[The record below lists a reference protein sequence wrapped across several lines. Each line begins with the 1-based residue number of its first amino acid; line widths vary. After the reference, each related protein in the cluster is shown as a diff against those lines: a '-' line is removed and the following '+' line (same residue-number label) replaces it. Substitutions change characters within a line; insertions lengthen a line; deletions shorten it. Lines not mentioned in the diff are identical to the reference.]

1 MANVIIDLNKFA
13 KEQSK
18 TLFAGRAN
26 GQRAAEQFRV
36 NEFDKGND
44 DIISF
49 KIESGIVVSSSYYLG
64 MLESILPEFSSS
76 KEFYEYVQ
84 VDGKKYEIGMMKEL
98 ERAIERGLY
107 KNESF
112 F

>member
-1 MANVIIDLNKFA
+1 MANIIIDLNKFVNA
-13 KEQSK
+13 QSK

-36 NEFDKGND
+36 SEFDKESGD
-44 DIISF
+44 TITF
-49 KIESGIVVSSSYYLG
+49 KIASGIVVSSSYYLG
-64 MLESILPEFSSS
+64 MLESILPKFSSS
-76 KEFYEYVQ
+76 KEFYAHVQ
-84 VDGKKYEIGMMKEL
+84 VDGKKYELGMMKEL